1 MKSSLINNTDK
12 TCNQTN
18 TIHTAMGCEASVSSK
33 SDSNNALYD
42 FRLYKN
48 QITDKIPPPAIYT
61 TEKQEYSNETV
72 MASNNEIRHDLQNFQ
87 KQLPDI
93 IASSMENQIAPMVKG
108 VLADNYYIQQ

>member
-1 MKSSLINNTDK
+1 M
-12 TCNQTN
+12 N
-18 TIHTAMGCEASVSSK
+18 TIRSAMSCESGN
-33 SDSNNALYD
+33 SNNALYD

-72 MASNNEIRHDLQNFQ
+72 MAENNQLRHDLQNYQ

-93 IASSMENQIAPMVKG
+93 ISSSMENQIGPMVKG
-108 VLADNYYIQQ
+108 ILADNYYIQQ